1 MSGAAPDPATLETAV
16 RFVARIFAEELA
28 RAFAPH
34 LAAAPARPAP
44 EEALGP
50 AEAPASVPSAS
61 TATRPP
67 RFGLRPPDAIGED
80 EAFGSA
86 LRFLEE
92 RAGETR
98 VLFGGAPR
106 AVPLPPEPAP
116 ELEPTI
122 GEVFALGRTP
132 IR

>member
-1 MSGAAPDPATLETAV
+1 MSGAALDPASLETAV

-28 RAFAPH
+28 RAFAPQ
-34 LAAAPARPAP
+34 LSPAPARPAP
-44 EEALGP
+44 EETRAP
-50 AEAPASVPSAS
+50 AEAPSPSEPSAS

-98 VLFGGAPR
+98 VLFGGAP
-106 AVPLPPEPAP
+106 PLAPAPPEPAP
-116 ELEPTI
+116 EPTI

>member
-1 MSGAAPDPATLETAV
+1 MSGAAPDPASLETAV

-28 RAFAPH
+28 RAFAPQ
-34 LAAAPARPAP
+34 LAAAAPARPAP
-44 EEALGP
+44 EEALAP
-50 AEAPASVPSAS
+50 AEAPVPPVPSTS

-80 EAFGSA
+80 EDFGSA

-98 VLFGGAPR
+98 ALFGGAPL
-106 AVPLPPEPAP
+106 APAPPEPAP
-116 ELEPTI
+116 EPTI
-122 GEVFALGRTP
+122 GDVFALGR
-132 IR
+132 R